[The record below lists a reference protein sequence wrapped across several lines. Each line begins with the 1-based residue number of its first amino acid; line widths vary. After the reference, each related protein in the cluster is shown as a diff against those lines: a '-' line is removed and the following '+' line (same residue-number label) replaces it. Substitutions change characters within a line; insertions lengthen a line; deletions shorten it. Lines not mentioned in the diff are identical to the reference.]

1 MPCRCV
7 AGTEVIFGPAE
18 RFRLDPYISLIC
30 FPIIFIGELP
40 DKTMFASLVMATRG
54 RPRYVW
60 LGAAGAFLV
69 HVAIAVTVGV
79 ALFAILPKPAVDAV
93 VAAMFLFGAVYAW
106 RESSE
111 EEGESAASAAQRSN
125 HGVVAT
131 AFVVIFLAEWGDLT
145 QILTAN
151 LAARYH
157 SPLSVAVG
165 SVLAMW
171 AVAAIAV
178 VGGQTLL
185 KFVKMSTIRKV
196 TAVVLVL
203 LAGYSVWSAVH

>member
-1 MPCRCV
+1 MAVDLYV
-7 AGTEVIFGPAE
+7 A
-18 RFRLDPYISLIC
+18 LIC
-30 FPIIFIGELP
+30 FPVIFIGELP
-40 DKTMFASLVMATRG
+40 DKTMFASLVMSTQG

-60 LGAAGAFLV
+60 LGAAGAFVV

-79 ALFAILPKPAVDAV
+79 AIFALLPKAAVDAI
-93 VAAMFLFGAVYAW
+93 VAAMFLFGAAYAW
-106 RESSE
+106 RESGE
-111 EEGESAASAAQRSN
+111 EEGAAAAASAERSN
-125 HGVVAT
+125 HGVVLT

-165 SVLAMW
+165 AVLALW
-171 AVAAIAV
+171 LVAAIAV
-178 VGGQTLL
+178 ASGQALL
-185 KFVKMSTIRKV
+185 KYVKVATIRKV

-203 LAGYSVWSAVH
+203 LAGYVIWSAVH